1 MLLLSRTDLYEVG
14 RQFVLARAKRIEPT
28 QVDVAGSD
36 VNLVIGSQSFVAHA
50 VVRQFA
56 EQVNN
61 LLLGGCD
68 TEDAID
74 RLALDRYKELRKGAA
89 PAIGSVTFSR
99 TSSLAGSG
107 SVPLGTKVLTLSGVE
122 YFTTSVANF
131 GALTLEAKAD
141 VSAAQAGKDF
151 QAGAN
156 SIRRFDPAS
165 LGLLW
170 DQTLTVNNPLPMSG
184 GEPAETIDVFRERLR
199 SFFVAAR
206 RGTLAAIEFGAKQ
219 VPGVDSAEAVDVVD
233 PSGAAARLVRLFI
246 ADSSGIASAALGLKV
261 STALAEFRGGGIQ
274 VIVDT
279 SSPTIVEVTLHLIFQ
294 AGVDTVTLSDRVRS
308 AVVEF
313 INSLGVN
320 QPLQVGAI
328 YSVLSRFRSDGL
340 IVNQGRT
347 AEGIPDTLVA
357 PVGDIVPASGRTLRT
372 TPASVTLLES

>member
-1 MLLLSRTDLYEVG
+1 MLLLSRPDLYEVG

-28 QVDVAGSD
+28 QVDTAGSD
-36 VNLVIGSQSFVAHA
+36 INLVIGSQSFVAHA
-50 VVRQFA
+50 VVRQLA

-74 RLALDRYKELRKGAA
+74 RLALDRYQELRKGAA

-99 TSSLAGSG
+99 SAALAGSG

-131 GALTLEAKAD
+131 GPLTLEAPAN
-141 VSAAQAGKDF
+141 VSASQAGKDF

-156 SIRRFDPAS
+156 SVRRFDPSS
-165 LGLLW
+165 LALLW
-170 DQTLTVNNPLPMSG
+170 DQTLTVNNPLPMAG

-199 SFFVAAR
+199 KFFVAAR

-233 PSGAAARLVRLFI
+233 VDGVAARLVRLFI
-246 ADSSGIASAALGLKV
+246 ADSSGIASAALGQKV
-261 STALAEFRGGGIQ
+261 STVLAEYRGGGIQ
-274 VIVDT
+274 VLIDT
-279 SSPTIVEVTLHLIFQ
+279 SSPTIVGVSLRLVFR
-294 AGVDTVTLSDRVRS
+294 AGVDTVTLSDRVRA

-313 INSLGVN
+313 VNSLGVN
-320 QPLQVGAI
+320 QPLQVGAL
-328 YSVLSRFRSDGL
+328 YAVLARFRSDGL
-340 IVNQGRT
+340 VVNQGRS

-357 PVGDIVPASGRTLRT
+357 PVGDVVPDSGRTLRT